1 MPIER
6 GSLTVGMWRP
16 RDGHRRLD
24 AACDTP
30 HMASDR
36 TYVAVIGASD
46 ATEWE
51 LAMAEDVG
59 RRLARAGAVLV
70 CGGLGGVMNAAAAG
84 AAAEGG
90 TSVGIL
96 PGDDRTGAS
105 PHLTVAMT
113 TGFGEGRNVLVARSA
128 DAVIAVGG
136 EFGTLSEVALALK
149 MGKRVVGLGTWDL
162 RRDDLEADP
171 LVRAETAADAV
182 RAALESR
189 PPPTRIAA
197 AP

>member
-1 MPIER
+1 
-6 GSLTVGMWRP
+6 
-16 RDGHRRLD
+16 
-24 AACDTP
+24 
-30 HMASDR
+30 MASHDS
-36 TYVAVIGASD
+36 TYIAVIGASD

-51 LAMAEDVG
+51 LAMAEEVG
-59 RRLARAGAVLV
+59 RRLARTGVVLV

-105 PHLTVAMT
+105 THLTVAVT
-113 TGFGEGRNVLVARSA
+113 TGFGEGRNVLVACTA

-136 EFGTLSEVALALK
+136 EFGTLSEMALALK

-162 RRDDLEADP
+162 RRDDTETDP
-171 LVRAETAADAV
+171 LIRAETAEEAV
-182 RAALESR
+182 RLALAR
-189 PPPTRIAA
+189 
-197 AP
+197 

>member
-1 MPIER
+1 M
-6 GSLTVGMWRP
+6 
-16 RDGHRRLD
+16 RDTQG
-24 AACDTP
+24 
-30 HMASDR
+30 MASHDAP
-36 TYVAVIGASD
+36 YVAVIGASD

-51 LAMAEDVG
+51 LAMAEEVG

-70 CGGLGGVMNAAAAG
+70 CGGLGGVMNAAATG

-96 PGDDRTGAS
+96 PGEDRTGAS
-105 PHLTVAMT
+105 PHLTVAVT

-149 MGKRVVGLGTWDL
+149 MDKRVVGLGTWDL
-162 RRDDLEADP
+162 RRDDTDADP
-171 LVRAETAADAV
+171 LVRVETAEEAV
-182 RAALESR
+182 RTALD
-189 PPPTRIAA
+189 A
-197 AP
+197 

>member
-1 MPIER
+1 MDHAR
-6 GSLTVGMWRP
+6 AR
-16 RDGHRRLD
+16 
-24 AACDTP
+24 
-30 HMASDR
+30 
-36 TYVAVIGASD
+36 YVAVIGASD

-51 LAMAEDVG
+51 RATADEVG

-70 CGGLGGVMNAAAAG
+70 CGGLGGVMDAAAGG

-96 PGDDRTGAS
+96 PGEDRSGAS
-105 PHLTVAMT
+105 PHLTAVVT

-149 MGKRVVGLGTWDL
+149 MGTRVVGLGTWDL
-162 RRDDLEADP
+162 RRDDMEADP
-171 LVRAETAADAV
+171 LMRAETPEEAV
-182 RAALESR
+182 RLALG
-189 PPPTRIAA
+189 A
-197 AP
+197 

>member
-1 MPIER
+1 MTTPG
-6 GSLTVGMWRP
+6 GSTVRPPEGTTPALRYSAAWRS
-16 RDGHRRLD
+16 HD
-24 AACDTP
+24 AP
-30 HMASDR
+30 
-36 TYVAVIGASD
+36 YVAVIGASD

-105 PHLTVAMT
+105 PHLTVAVT

-149 MGKRVVGLGTWDL
+149 MGKRVVGTRHLGPAT
-162 RRDDLEADP
+162 RRHGG
-171 LVRAETAADAV
+171 
-182 RAALESR
+182 R
-189 PPPTRIAA
+189 PPRSGRDRGRRGPCGARELKPSPTRIAA

>member
-1 MPIER
+1 M
-6 GSLTVGMWRP
+6 V
-16 RDGHRRLD
+16 
-24 AACDTP
+24 
-30 HMASDR
+30 DR
-36 TYVAVIGASD
+36 HATYVAVIGASD

-51 LAMAEDVG
+51 LAMAEEVG

-84 AAAEGG
+84 AAAEHG

-96 PGDDRTGAS
+96 PGDDRRGAS
-105 PHLTVAMT
+105 PHLTVAVT

-128 DAVIAVGG
+128 DAVVAVGG

-162 RRDDLEADP
+162 RRDDTETDP
-171 LVRAETAADAV
+171 LVRAETAEEAV
-182 RAALESR
+182 RLAL
-189 PPPTRIAA
+189 
-197 AP
+197 APQA